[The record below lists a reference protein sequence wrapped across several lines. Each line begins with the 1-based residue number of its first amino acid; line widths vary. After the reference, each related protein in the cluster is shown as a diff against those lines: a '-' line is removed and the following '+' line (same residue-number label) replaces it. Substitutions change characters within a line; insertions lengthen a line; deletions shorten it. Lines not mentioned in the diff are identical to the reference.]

1 MNMRFSIKSTAICCQ
16 DPELLSDFGLKGHE
30 VEKNHLPAALRRRT
44 SLTTRMAVTAA
55 FHACEQAGVDPGTT
69 PSVFAS
75 VGGEIQ
81 VTDSLCRNLTDFDA
95 LLSPTQFH
103 NSVHNTTSGYW
114 SILNQCRATTTA
126 IAAEQ
131 DTFAMG
137 LLEACSQLLQ
147 YQGDI
152 LLVCYDENW
161 PQYLAP
167 PIGKI
172 PFVCALTVSN
182 DSCEQSMGTI
192 SMPKIETG
200 KLIQDRKALE
210 LVQSAPAAASIPL
223 LQAITNL
230 EPDCHVPLNFKG
242 ATWFTHYKKT

>member
-1 MNMRFSIKSTAICCQ
+1 MNKRFSIKSTAICVQ
-16 DPELLSDFGLKGHE
+16 DLELLSDFGLSGYE
-30 VEKNHLPAALRRRT
+30 VEKNRLPAALRRRT

-55 FHACEQAGVDPGTT
+55 FRACEQAGADPGIT

-75 VGGEIQ
+75 LGGEIQ
-81 VTDSLCRNLTDFDA
+81 VTDSLCRTLTDIDA

-114 SILNQCRATTTA
+114 SILNECRATTTA

-147 YQGDI
+147 NQGDI

-167 PIGKI
+167 PIGKT
-172 PFVCALTVSN
+172 PFVCALIVSN
-182 DSCEQSMGTI
+182 DQCERSMGTI
-192 SMPKIETG
+192 SMPDVDSREP
-200 KLIQDRKALE
+200 IQDRKIFDLI
-210 LVQSAPAAASIPL
+210 QSAPAAASIPL
-223 LQAITNL
+223 LQAISHSET
-230 EPDCHVPLNFKG
+230 DDHIPLNYQG
-242 ATWFTHYKKT
+242 AFWYTHFIKK